1 MTTSRHHWPA
11 QVTSY
16 CVVDS
21 LQLQIIIVGCVGR
34 VVLIYIRN
42 KTHHSITFEL
52 NDPQMQTVDE
62 TVISGPRWLAS
73 DQYR

>member
-1 MTTSRHHWPA
+1 MTASRHHRPA

-21 LQLQIIIVGCVGR
+21 LQLQIIIVGR
-34 VVLIYIRN
+34 VVLFLTYIKN

-52 NDPQMQTVDE
+52 NGPQMQTVDE
-62 TVISGPRWLAS
+62 TVISVPRWLAS
-73 DQYR
+73 DRYR